1 MFRNT
6 HPQKHLAWNGTDIV
20 RACVITSLI
29 VSCTLILVLAF
40 SRTFGVIATQLFY
53 IPLLYAVYYYPKRG
67 ILIAGVCG
75 IIYEIV
81 GYFFYYPNPDALIA
95 TVGQAILYIVVAAII
110 AQLIEQVRTGT
121 SKSGNAFDTSRIGTI
136 CFRRRDL
143 SICQCNS
150 TCATL
155 LRYIPEELTTMTIK
169 DILPDAHEKERFS
182 GLVKTG
188 SSFDN
193 FPARVVTKDGEN
205 RQVII
210 SGNPVSEEIVCCTVI
225 SRDDGDLPDPAVWE
239 AVVKYRQLTDHS
251 PTGILIVGQGIIRY
265 ANPAFFEFSGY
276 LPSEITGKE
285 LALLI
290 DTDDPAAYTAFA
302 KRWEDPDAQPDR
314 LVCRFRTRHGE
325 TRMIALYT
333 APIVHSGNPA
343 TLITIVDLSEK
354 EQLEERIRREN
365 ERRRGVL
372 MTVAHEL
379 RTPLQPIMGYL
390 DLLMED
396 PKAFGLT
403 EDTKKIIARCMTS
416 VERER
421 QIINQMLDLSV
432 LETGKLRLSYTIFA
446 LAPLVRNVLEV
457 RNTAKDEIVVDIP
470 ETLTITADR
479 DRLFTVLDALIS
491 NAIKYS
497 TSPRKIRISYYS
509 GNEDPCHYL
518 SVQDNGVGI
527 PHHAINSIFEPFQLA
542 DAAKLS
548 RKYDRMGLSL
558 SITKKII
565 ELHGGD
571 IKVQSRELEGST
583 FTIHIPKTK
592 PHDR

>member
-6 HPQKHLAWNGTDIV
+6 HPRESVSLNGTDIV
-20 RACVITSLI
+20 RACVITSLL
-29 VSCTLILVLAF
+29 VSCTLILILAF

-95 TVGQAILYIVVAAII
+95 TVGQAILFIVVAAII

-121 SKSGNAFDTSRIGTI
+121 SRSGRAFDTSRLGTI
-136 CFRRRDL
+136 CFRRKDL
-143 SICQCNS
+143 FICQCNTS
-150 TCATL
+150 CAAL
-155 LRYIPEELTTMTIK
+155 LRYTPEELTTMTMG
-169 DILPDAHEKERFS
+169 DILPDAREKERFF
-182 GLVKTG
+182 GLVKTS

-210 SGNPVSEEIVCCTVI
+210 AGNPVGEEIVCCTI
-225 SRDDGDLPDPAVWE
+225 MSRDDGDLADPSVQE
-239 AVVKYRQLTDHS
+239 AVLQYRQLTDHS

-290 DTDDPAAYTAFA
+290 DTDDPAAYTAFS
-302 KRWEDPDAQPDR
+302 KRWEDPDARPDR
-314 LVCRFRTRHGE
+314 LVCRFRTHHGE
-325 TRMIALYT
+325 IKLITLYT
-333 APIVHSGNPA
+333 APVIHSGNPA

-354 EQLEERIRREN
+354 QQLEERIRREN
-365 ERRRGVL
+365 EGRRGVI

-390 DLLMED
+390 DMLMED
-396 PKAFGLT
+396 PKGFGLT
-403 EDTKKIIARCMTS
+403 EDTIKIIARCMTS

-432 LETGKLRLSYTIFA
+432 LETGKLPLSYTTFA
-446 LAPLVRNVLEV
+446 PAPLVRSVLEV
-457 RNTAKDEIVVDIP
+457 RNTAKDEIIVDIP

-497 TSPRKIRISYYS
+497 TSPRMIRIRYYS
-509 GNEDPCHYL
+509 GKEDPCHHL

-558 SITKKII
+558 SITKKIV
-565 ELHGGD
+565 ELHGGN
-571 IKVQSRELEGST
+571 ITVKSREREGST
-583 FTIHIPKTK
+583 FTLHIPKTK